1 MFLCYGGGIS
11 STLEIRKLLKC
22 FADKICLNNS
32 ILKNRNLLINSIKIF
47 GSQCIVASVDII
59 KNKKNDYFVYDT
71 KNKKITKLDPI
82 KYCSELSELG
92 VGEIGKL
99 VNNDGAKTIWYW
111 II

>member
-1 MFLCYGGGIS
+1 MRNCCFDLTASKSLKINYDLIKNSNLRNFVPLCYGGGIS

-32 ILKNRNLLINSIKIF
+32 ILKKNRNLLINSIKIF

-71 KNKKITKLDPI
+71 KNKK
-82 KYCSELSELG
+82 
-92 VGEIGKL
+92 
-99 VNNDGAKTIWYW
+99 
-111 II
+111 